1 VQLNT
6 SSTQPPAIRTHPCF
20 GQRRFDDPACPDSPI
35 SRETTTEILEQRVA
49 TQSAAEAGN
58 STSPLPLDPRR
69 TTLARCPRA
78 MSPTL
83 PDRTSNRSAC
93 NRTHNLTAAAHL
105 RREPTADLETL
116 LLSYLLTPANDEVPN
131 PDAPDAA
138 SGAAVL
144 LGCAD
149 RGCGASL
156 DIPPPPA
163 RPRPE

>member
-1 VQLNT
+1 MKHCGRVDPCL
-6 SSTQPPAIRTHPCF
+6 PLRIARTHPT
-20 GQRRFDDPACPDSPI
+20 S
-35 SRETTTEILEQRVA
+35 L
-49 TQSAAEAGN
+49 QS
-58 STSPLPLDPRR
+58 LFQCR
-69 TTLARCPRA
+69 
-78 MSPTL
+78 
-83 PDRTSNRSAC
+83 AC
-93 NRTHNLTAAAHL
+93 NCTCDLTAAAHL